1 MEPSR
6 TRRTG
11 RLTRLIRLALD
22 PGIVSLAC
30 YGCVLAGLD
39 TLPALP
45 AASEVA
51 AVWVGATA
59 LHDRRGDAPAVAVL
73 LMQGLSAAS
82 AALTAE
88 PRVLLRRDPLVSG
101 LAVLVF
107 LKPDAR
113 HTGHRPPG
121 RPAARAPIR

>member
-11 RLTRLIRLALD
+11 RLARLIRLALD
-22 PGIVSLAC
+22 LGIASFAC
-30 YGCVLAGLD
+30 YGRVLAGLD

-45 AASEVA
+45 AASVVA

-88 PRVLLRRDPLVSG
+88 PRVLLLRDPLGERPRGPGVPEAG
-101 LAVLVF
+101 CA
-107 LKPDAR
+107 A
-113 HTGHRPPG
+113 HRPPD